1 MVLDLDSAQRFLK
14 DYQAVLNEILSLT
27 GVLKGRVV
35 DGAIEALVMA
45 RAQLLER
52 PPLLD
57 EALESL
63 ARRGITTDPEVV
75 LAMRHIRVEEWI
87 FVKNMKT
94 CAVFMDGD
102 KRAYGVLGLLDKLH
116 RLTGGAGCIITTG
129 VMRYRGRYV
138 CDGLIIYGTAIG
150 PAFRK
155 TFDDTVSDLEHR
167 RLIRTHC
174 DSALAPADRS
184 VW

>member
-1 MVLDLDSAQRFLK
+1 
-14 DYQAVLNEILSLT
+14 
-27 GVLKGRVV
+27 
-35 DGAIEALVMA
+35 
-45 RAQLLER
+45 
-52 PPLLD
+52 
-57 EALESL
+57 
-63 ARRGITTDPEVV
+63 
-75 LAMRHIRVEEWI
+75 MRHIRVEEWI
-87 FVKNMKT
+87 FVKNLKT
-94 CAVFMDGD
+94 CSVFMDMD

-138 CDGLIIYGTAIG
+138 CDGLIHYTSAIG
-150 PAFRK
+150 PDYRK

-174 DSALAPADRS
+174 DSARAPADRS